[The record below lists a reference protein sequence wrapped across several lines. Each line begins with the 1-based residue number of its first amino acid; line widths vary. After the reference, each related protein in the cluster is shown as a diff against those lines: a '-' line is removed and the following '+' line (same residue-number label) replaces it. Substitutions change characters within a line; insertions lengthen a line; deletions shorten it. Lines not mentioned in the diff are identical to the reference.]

1 MKKKYKAIFSI
12 VYLLFSYSLFFMSC
26 KKISF
31 VNFSYDLLFL
41 FTVFNIFVIL
51 HFIFNIKKMYD
62 FIYKKRYIIGLIVL
76 VFLVFGKYNGSSIEI
91 WNDYIQ
97 PKYKVNSNVILGV
110 PRAIRSDEWLVST
123 PVTLSQATKKV
134 NFGTY
139 NKILG
144 NTKNLVTLYPNLP
157 SKDISILSTPN
168 NIGYLFLDEER
179 AFTFS
184 WYFPYFVL
192 FFATFELMMIITK
205 NKKLYSLLGSIL
217 ITLSPVV
224 QWWQSPNIVAY
235 GALAVVL
242 FYYFLNSKDWK
253 NKLLLSIIFGYSGY
267 LYIMCMYPAWQ
278 VPYAYVF
285 LILFIWI
292 IVSNKEKIQKKDF
305 LYLIPTLLIIVV
317 PIYIIFAQNH
327 NVIEIMNSTV
337 YPGKRMSTG
346 GGEWRI
352 LFTYVL
358 DIFYPYKKGL
368 SNPCEFSQYLSLFPI
383 PIFYSIYVMIKNRKK
398 DLFLIL
404 SNIILIFLTLWVMFP
419 LPKIISR
426 LTLIYMSTETRAQ
439 VAIGYLC
446 IIEMIYLI
454 SNYENEKKEKKVLN
468 IKNIIIFFISFI
480 SVFIT
485 IKISNSVIELYFPGY
500 VNLAKSIICLILY
513 SNIVFLFLYNHKKT
527 NYLLSIML
535 IIITIFSGLLVSPI
549 NKGLSILYKKPVA
562 KEIQKIVK
570 SDKNA
575 VFAASDSG
583 IVLSNY
589 LVVNG
594 VKTINSTNF
603 IPNLD
608 LYYKL
613 DPYLKYDDVYNRY
626 HHLSVNLTKK
636 TTNFVLNQ
644 ADAIT
649 LNLNYKDVC
658 KAHINYIVT
667 TNKKEKIYSDFTKI
681 YDKYSIKIYKTNCK

>member
-1 MKKKYKAIFSI
+1 MKNKIKILLSI
-12 VYLLFSYSLFFMSC
+12 LYFVISYIMFFIIC

-31 VNFSYDLLFL
+31 INFSYDLLL
-41 FTVFNIFVIL
+41 IFTILNIFVFL
-51 HFIFNIKKMYD
+51 HFILDLKKMYE
-62 FIYKKRYIIGLIVL
+62 FIYKKRYVIGLIVFA
-76 VFLVFGKYNGSSIEI
+76 FLVIGKYNGSSIEI
-91 WNDYIQ
+91 WNSYIQ
-97 PKYKVNSNVILGV
+97 PKYSMESNIILGI
-110 PRAIRSDEWLVST
+110 PRSIRSDEWLVGT
-123 PVTLSQATKKV
+123 PTTLTQATKNV

-139 NKILG
+139 NRIMG

-168 NIGYLFLDEER
+168 NIGYLFLDKER
-179 AFTFS
+179 AFSFA
-184 WYFPYFVL
+184 WYLPYFIL

-205 NKKLYSLLGSIL
+205 NKKLYSLLGTML

-224 QWWQSPNIVAY
+224 QWWQSPSIVAY

-253 NKLLLSIIFGYSGY
+253 KKLLLSIIFGYSGY

-278 VPYAYVF
+278 VPYAYIY

-292 IVSNKEKIQKKDF
+292 IVKNKEKIQKKDF
-305 LYLIPTLLIIVV
+305 LYLIPTLLIVVV
-317 PIYIIFAQNH
+317 PIYIIFTQNH

-337 YPGKRMSTG
+337 YPGERMSTG
-346 GGEWRI
+346 GGEWRMM
-352 LFTYVL
+352 FTYIL
-358 DIFYPYKKGL
+358 DIFYPFKHSIG
-368 SNPCEFSQYLSLFPI
+368 NPCEFSQYLSLYPI
-383 PIFYSIYVMIKNRKK
+383 PILFSIYLMIKNRRK

-404 SNIILIFLTLWVMFP
+404 SNLFLILLSVWIIFP

-446 IIEMIYLI
+446 ILEIIYLL
-454 SNYENEKKEKKVLN
+454 SNYEIEKKESKYINL
-468 IKNIIIFFISFI
+468 KNIVLLLISFI
-480 SVFIT
+480 TIFVT
-485 IKISNSVIELYFPGY
+485 IKISNNVTELYFPGF
-500 VNLAKSIICLILY
+500 VNIYTSLICLILY
-513 SNIVFLFLYNHKKT
+513 FIIIFLFIYNHKKT
-527 NYLLSIML
+527 NYVLSIIL
-535 IIITIFSGLLVSPI
+535 IIITIFGGLLVSPI
-549 NKGLSILYKKPVA
+549 NKGLSILYKKPIA

-575 VFAASDSG
+575 VFVASDSG

-594 VKTINSTNF
+594 AKTVNSTNF
-603 IPNLD
+603 IPNFD
-608 LYYKL
+608 LYYEL
-613 DPYLKYDDVYNRY
+613 DPYLKYDDIYNRY
-626 HHLSVNLTKK
+626 HHLGFNLSKK
-636 TTNFVLNQ
+636 STNFELNQ
-644 ADAIT
+644 GDVIT

-667 TNKKEKIYSDFTKI
+667 NNKDKKIYKDFKKV
-681 YDKYSIKIYKTNCK
+681 YDRYDMRIYKTNCK